1 LIVSIFLM
9 NREFQFH
16 IFSFVFDFT
25 VIF

>member
-9 NREFQFH
+9 NREFH